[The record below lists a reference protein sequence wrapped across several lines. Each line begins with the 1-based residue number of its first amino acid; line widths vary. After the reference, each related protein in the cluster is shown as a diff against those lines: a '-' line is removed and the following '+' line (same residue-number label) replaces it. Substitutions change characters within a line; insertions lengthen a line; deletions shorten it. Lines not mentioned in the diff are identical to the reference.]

1 MRKLLLSVFLC
12 FAMVMGLLPT
22 ATFALEL
29 GNAPWSVEKAPTSAW
44 KGQTAKERNR
54 YLNMENRKM
63 RRG

>member
-29 GNAPWSVEKAPTSAW
+29 GCPLVGG
-44 KGQTAKERNR
+44 KGSDFRIEGTGR
-54 YLNMENRKM
+54 
-63 RRG
+63 

>member
-29 GNAPWSVEKAPTSAW
+29 GNAPWSVEKAPTSAL
-44 KGQTAKERNR
+44 KGQTVKEEPVSE
-54 YLNMENRKM
+54 Y
-63 RRG
+63 

>member
-29 GNAPWSVEKAPTSAW
+29 GNAPWSVK
-44 KGQTAKERNR
+44 KLR
-54 YLNMENRKM
+54 LLH
-63 RRG
+63 